1 MRLRQ
6 VALASRRLDAVV
18 KSFHDVF
25 ALRLAYNDPHIH
37 VYGLKNAVLPAG
49 TGFLEVVEPVREDVS
64 AARFLNRRGGEAGY
78 MVILQVADAEAE
90 RKRVVELGVRVVDD
104 IDTPAYRCA
113 HFHPADFGGILV
125 SFDQQRTAAD
135 YLEPFGDWMP
145 AGPDWRDAHTSQVL
159 DLASV
164 TISAANPSALA
175 QRWALLL
182 NRPLDAANPLRLPLA
197 HGEIRFEA
205 DEIEAGA
212 RVAAVELRMA
222 DPEAAAQRARGSGMD
237 ISGEGVLIG
246 GVRFKLAGALDQAR
260 GQTA

>member
-6 VALASRRLDAVV
+6 VALASRGLDAVV
-18 KSFHDVF
+18 TAFHDVF
-25 ALRLAYNDPHIH
+25 GLKLAYNDPHIH

-104 IDTPAYRCA
+104 IDTPSYRCA
-113 HFHPADFGGILV
+113 HFHPADFGGVLV
-125 SFDQQRTAAD
+125 SFDQQRTSAD

-145 AGPDWRDAHTSQVL
+145 AGPDWRGAGSSEVL
-159 DLASV
+159 DLVSV
-164 TISAANPSALA
+164 TISAAKPSALA
-175 QRWALLL
+175 QRWSRLV
-182 NRPLDAANPLRLPLA
+182 NRPLDAADPLRLPLD

-205 DEIEAGA
+205 DETEAGA
-212 RVAAVELRMA
+212 RVSAIALRMA
-222 DPEAAAQRARGSGMD
+222 DPEAAGRRARAAGMD
-237 ISGEGVLIG
+237 ISDEGVLIG
-246 GVRFKLAGALDQAR
+246 GVRFKLAGVQDQTE